1 MAYDLDFER
10 PLAEIEKR
18 IAHLQRRG
26 ERMRPDDRAQVAE
39 LQRELTHKTQEIY
52 STLTPWQR
60 VQVAR
65 FRDRPYTNDYIKRM
79 CEDYFELRGDRRFA
93 DDRAIQG
100 GLASLGD
107 QTVVLLGH
115 QKGRDLKERE
125 ECNFGMAHPEGYR
138 KALRLF
144 RYAERF
150 HLPVVTLIDTTGAYP
165 GLGDEERGISQAIAE
180 NLLVMAG
187 LRTPIVCVVIGEG
200 GSGGALGIGV
210 GDRVLMLENAVYTV
224 AAPEAAAS
232 IIWRDNAFAPD
243 AAQAM
248 KITASEL
255 LQLGIVD
262 GIIPEPLGGAHRDYQ
277 VAADNVKAAILRELH
292 DLKRLSTDE
301 LLDHRYQRFRVI
313 GLQGIAEAV
322 GATQK

>member
-1 MAYDLDFER
+1 MAYDLEFER

-18 IAHLQRRG
+18 ISHAQRRG
-26 ERMRPDDRAQVAE
+26 ERMRPEDRALVAE
-39 LQRELTHKTQEIY
+39 LQSELQRRMKEIY
-52 STLTPWQR
+52 LSLTPWQR

-65 FRDRPYTNDYIKRM
+65 FRERPYTNDYIKRM
-79 CEDYFELRGDRRFA
+79 CDDYFELRGDRRYA

-100 GLASLGD
+100 GVASIGG
-107 QTVVLLGH
+107 QTVVLMGH

-187 LRTPIVCVVIGEG
+187 LRTPIVCIVIGEG

-248 KITASEL
+248 KITAPEL
-255 LQLGIVD
+255 LELGVID
-262 GIIPEPLGGAHRDYQ
+262 SIIPEPLGGAHRDYQ
-277 VAADNVKAAILRELH
+277 VAAENVKAALLTELAQ
-292 DLKRLSTDE
+292 LKRLSVDA

-313 GLQGIAEAV
+313 GLQGVTQAV
-322 GATQK
+322 GASQK

>member
-1 MAYDLDFER
+1 MAYELDFER

-18 IAHLQRRG
+18 ISQAQRRG
-26 ERMRPDDRAQVAE
+26 ERMRPEDRAQVAE
-39 LQRELTHKTQEIY
+39 LQRELKRRTAEIY
-52 STLTPWQR
+52 SALTPWQR

-79 CEDYFELRGDRRFA
+79 CDEYFEMRGDRRFA

-100 GLASLGD
+100 GLASIGG
-107 QTVVLLGH
+107 QTIVLLGH

-150 HLPVVTLIDTTGAYP
+150 GFPVVALIDTTGAYP

-187 LRTPIVCVVIGEG
+187 LRTPIVCIVIGEG

-248 KITASEL
+248 KITAPEL
-255 LQLGIVD
+255 LKLGVVD

-277 VAADNVKAAILRELH
+277 AMADNVKEAILRELAA
-292 DLKRLSTDE
+292 LKRLSVEE

-313 GLQGIAEAV
+313 GLQGVTEAV
-322 GATQK
+322 GSKK

>member
-10 PLAEIEKR
+10 PLADIEKR
-18 IAHLQRRG
+18 IGHLQRRG
-26 ERMRPDDRAQVAE
+26 DRMKPEERAQVTE
-39 LQRELTHKTQEIY
+39 LQRELARKTREIY
-52 STLTPWQR
+52 SALTPWQR

-65 FRDRPYTNDYIKRM
+65 FRDRPYMNDYVKRI
-79 CEDYFELRGDRRFA
+79 CDDAFELRGDRRFA

-100 GLASLGD
+100 YLASIDG
-107 QTVVLLGH
+107 QTIVLLGH
-115 QKGRDLKERE
+115 QKGRDLKEKE

-150 HLPVVTLIDTTGAYP
+150 HLPVVSLIDTTGAYP

-180 NLLVMAG
+180 NLMVMAG
-187 LRTPIVCVVIGEG
+187 LRTSIICIVIGEG

-210 GDRVLMLENAVYTV
+210 GDRVLMLEHAVYTV

-248 KITASEL
+248 KITAPEL
-255 LQLGIVD
+255 LELGIVD
-262 GIIPEPLGGAHRDYQ
+262 GIIPEPLGGAHRDYDA
-277 VAADNVKAAILRELH
+277 VAANVKAAILQELAK
-292 DLKRLSTDE
+292 LRALPTQT
-301 LLDHRYQRFRVI
+301 LLDNRYQRFRVI
-313 GLQGIAEAV
+313 GLQGITQVV
-322 GATQK
+322 GAAKK

>member
-1 MAYDLDFER
+1 MAYELDFER
-10 PLAEIEKR
+10 PLADIEKR
-18 IAHLQRRG
+18 IAQVQKRG
-26 ERMRPDDRAQVAE
+26 ERMRPDDRAQMAE
-39 LQRELTHKTQEIY
+39 LQRELKRRTEEIY
-52 STLTPWQR
+52 SSLTPWQR

-79 CEDYFELRGDRRFA
+79 CDEYFEMRGDRRYS

-100 GLASLGD
+100 GVASIGG
-107 QTVVLLGH
+107 QTVVLMGH

-150 HLPVVTLIDTTGAYP
+150 GFPVVTLIDTTGAYP

-187 LRTPIVCVVIGEG
+187 LRTPIICIVIGEG

-248 KITASEL
+248 KITAPEL
-255 LQLGIVD
+255 LKLGVID
-262 GIIPEPLGGAHRDYQ
+262 SIIPEPLGGAHRDFQ
-277 VAADNVKAAILRELH
+277 AVADNVKEAILSELKP
-292 DLKRLSTDE
+292 LMCMSPEEMLE
-301 LLDHRYQRFRVI
+301 HRYQRFRVI
-313 GLQGIAEAV
+313 GLQGITEAV
-322 GATQK
+322 GAKK

>member
-10 PLAEIEKR
+10 PLADIEKR

-26 ERMRPDDRAQVAE
+26 ERMKSEERVQVAE
-39 LQRELTHKTQEIY
+39 LQRELARRTQEIY
-52 STLTPWQR
+52 SSLTPWQR

-79 CEDYFELRGDRRFA
+79 CDEYFELRGDRRFA

-100 GLASLGD
+100 GLASLGG
-107 QTVVLLGH
+107 QTVVVLGH

-150 HLPVVTLIDTTGAYP
+150 HFPVVTLIDTTGAYP

-255 LQLGIVD
+255 LQLGIID
-262 GIIPEPLGGAHRDYQ
+262 DIIPEPLGGAHRDYQ
-277 VAADNVKAAILRELH
+277 AVADNVKEAILRELH
-292 DLKRLSTDE
+292 DLKQMSTDQ

>member
-1 MAYDLDFER
+1 MAYELDFER
-10 PLAEIEKR
+10 PLADIEKR
-18 IAHLQRRG
+18 ISQIHKRG
-26 ERMRPDDRAQVAE
+26 ERMRPDDRAHLTE
-39 LQRELTHKTQEIY
+39 LQSELKRRTQEIY
-52 STLTPWQR
+52 SSLTPWQR

-65 FRDRPYTNDYIKRM
+65 FRDRPYTNDYIKRI
-79 CEDYFELRGDRRFA
+79 CDEYFEMRGDRRFA

-100 GLASLGD
+100 GVASIGG
-107 QTVVLLGH
+107 QTVVLMGH

-150 HLPVVTLIDTTGAYP
+150 GFPVVTLIDTTGAYP

-187 LRTPIVCVVIGEG
+187 LRAPIICIIIGEG

-243 AAQAM
+243 AALAM
-248 KITASEL
+248 KITAPEL
-255 LQLGIVD
+255 LKLGVID
-262 GIIPEPLGGAHRDYQ
+262 CIIPEPLGGAHRDYQ
-277 VAADNVKAAILRELH
+277 AVADNVKDAIVRELEP
-292 DLKRLSTDE
+292 LKRMSTE
-301 LLDHRYQRFRVI
+301 EMLDHRYQRFRVI
-313 GLQGIAEAV
+313 GLQGITEAV
-322 GATQK
+322 SAKK

>member
-1 MAYDLDFER
+1 MAYELDFER

-18 IAHLQRRG
+18 ISQAQRRG
-26 ERMRPDDRAQVAE
+26 ERMRPEDRAQVAE
-39 LQRELTHKTQEIY
+39 LQRELKRRTAEIY
-52 STLTPWQR
+52 SALTPWQR

-79 CEDYFELRGDRRFA
+79 CDEYFEMRGDRRFA

-100 GLASLGD
+100 GLASIGG
-107 QTVVLLGH
+107 QTIVLLGH

-150 HLPVVTLIDTTGAYP
+150 GFPVVALIDTTGAYP

-187 LRTPIVCVVIGEG
+187 LRTPIVCIVIGEG

-248 KITASEL
+248 KITAPEL
-255 LQLGIVD
+255 LKLGVVD

-277 VAADNVKAAILRELH
+277 AMADNVKEAILRELAA
-292 DLKRLSTDE
+292 LKRLSVEE
-301 LLDHRYQRFRVI
+301 LLDHRYQRFRAI
-313 GLQGIAEAV
+313 GLQGVTEAV
-322 GATQK
+322 GSKK

>member
-1 MAYDLDFER
+1 
-10 PLAEIEKR
+10 
-18 IAHLQRRG
+18 
-26 ERMRPDDRAQVAE
+26 MRPEDRAQVAE
-39 LQRELTHKTQEIY
+39 LQRELKRRTAEIY
-52 STLTPWQR
+52 SALTPWQR

-79 CEDYFELRGDRRFA
+79 CDEYFEMRGDRRFA

-100 GLASLGD
+100 GLASIGG
-107 QTVVLLGH
+107 QTIVLLGH

-150 HLPVVTLIDTTGAYP
+150 GFPVVALIDTTGAYP

-187 LRTPIVCVVIGEG
+187 LRTPIVCIVIGEG

-248 KITASEL
+248 KITAPEL
-255 LQLGIVD
+255 LKLGVVD

-277 VAADNVKAAILRELH
+277 AMADNVKEAILRELAA
-292 DLKRLSTDE
+292 LKRLSVEE
-301 LLDHRYQRFRVI
+301 LLDHRYQRFRAI
-313 GLQGIAEAV
+313 GLQGVTEAV
-322 GATQK
+322 GSKK

>member
-1 MAYDLDFER
+1 MAYELEFEK

-18 IAHLQRRG
+18 ISHLQRRG
-26 ERMRPDDRAQVAE
+26 DRMRADERMQVTE
-39 LQRELTHKTQEIY
+39 LQRELARKTKEIY
-52 STLTPWQR
+52 SSLTPWQR

-79 CEDYFELRGDRRFA
+79 CDDYVELRGDRRFA

-100 GLASLGD
+100 GIASIDG
-107 QTVVLLGH
+107 QTVVLMGH

-187 LRTPIVCVVIGEG
+187 LRTPIVCAVIGEG

-243 AAQAM
+243 AAEAM
-248 KITASEL
+248 KITAPEL
-255 LQLGIVD
+255 LQLGIID
-262 GIIPEPLGGAHRDYQ
+262 SIIPEPLGGAHRDYQ
-277 VAADNVKAAILRELH
+277 VSADNVKSAIMKELH
-292 DLKRLSTDE
+292 TLRA
-301 LLDHRYQRFRVI
+301 LDTETMLDQRYHRFRVI
-313 GLQGIAEAV
+313 GLQGIMQAV
-322 GATQK
+322 GAHN

>member
-1 MAYDLDFER
+1 MAYELDFER
-10 PLAEIEKR
+10 PLADIEKR
-18 IAHLQRRG
+18 IGQIQKRG
-26 ERMRPDDRAQVAE
+26 ERMRPDDRAHLTE
-39 LQRELTHKTQEIY
+39 LQSELKRRTQEIY
-52 STLTPWQR
+52 ASLTPWQR

-65 FRDRPYTNDYIKRM
+65 FRDRPYTNDYIKRI
-79 CEDYFELRGDRRFA
+79 CDEYFEMRGDRRFA

-100 GLASLGD
+100 GVASIGG
-107 QTVVLLGH
+107 QTVVLMGH

-150 HLPVVTLIDTTGAYP
+150 GFPVVTLIDTTGAYP

-187 LRTPIVCVVIGEG
+187 LRAPIICIVIGEG

-243 AAQAM
+243 AALAM
-248 KITASEL
+248 KITAPEL
-255 LQLGIVD
+255 LKLGVID
-262 GIIPEPLGGAHRDYQ
+262 HIIPEPLGGAHRDYQ
-277 VAADNVKAAILRELH
+277 AVADNVKDAILRELAP
-292 DLKRLSTDE
+292 LQRMSTE
-301 LLDHRYQRFRVI
+301 EMLDHRYQRFRVI
-313 GLQGIAEAV
+313 GLQGITEAV
-322 GATQK
+322 GAKK

>member
-1 MAYDLDFER
+1 MAYELDFER

-18 IAHLQRRG
+18 ISQAQRRG
-26 ERMRPDDRAQVAE
+26 ERMRPEDRAQVAE
-39 LQRELTHKTQEIY
+39 LQRELKRRTAEIY
-52 STLTPWQR
+52 SALTPWQR

-79 CEDYFELRGDRRFA
+79 CDEYFEMRGDRRFA

-100 GLASLGD
+100 GLASIGG
-107 QTVVLLGH
+107 QTIVLLGH

-150 HLPVVTLIDTTGAYP
+150 GFPVVALIDTTGAYP

-187 LRTPIVCVVIGEG
+187 LRTPIVCIVIGEG

-248 KITASEL
+248 KITAPEL
-255 LQLGIVD
+255 LKLGVVD

-277 VAADNVKAAILRELH
+277 AMADNVKEAILRELAA
-292 DLKRLSTDE
+292 LKRLSVEE

-313 GLQGIAEAV
+313 GLKGVTEAV
-322 GATQK
+322 GSKK

>member
-1 MAYDLDFER
+1 MAYDLEFER
-10 PLAEIEKR
+10 PLADIEKR
-18 IAHLQRRG
+18 ITHLQRRG
-26 ERMRPDDRAQVAE
+26 DRMRPEERAQVLE
-39 LQRELTHKTQEIY
+39 LQRELARKTKEIY
-52 STLTPWQR
+52 SSLTPWQR

-65 FRDRPYTNDYIKRM
+65 FRDRPYTNDYVKRI
-79 CEDYFELRGDRRFA
+79 CDDVFELRGDRRFS

-100 GLASLGD
+100 YLATIGG

-115 QKGRDLKERE
+115 QKGRDLRERE

-150 HLPVVTLIDTTGAYP
+150 HFPVVTLIDTTGAYP

-180 NLLVMAG
+180 NLLVMSG
-187 LRTPIVCVVIGEG
+187 LRTPIVCIVIGEG

-248 KITASEL
+248 KITAPEL
-255 LQLGIVD
+255 LELGIVD
-262 GIIPEPLGGAHRDYQ
+262 GIIPEPLGGAHRDYDA
-277 VAADNVKAAILRELH
+277 VAANVKAAILKELTE
-292 DLKRLSTDE
+292 LRSLPTDA
-301 LLDHRYQRFRVI
+301 LLDRRYQRFRVI
-313 GLQGIAEAV
+313 GLQGVTQAV
-322 GATQK
+322 GAVQK

>member
-1 MAYDLDFER
+1 MAYELDFER
-10 PLAEIEKR
+10 PLADIEKR
-18 IAHLQRRG
+18 IGQIQKRG
-26 ERMRPDDRAQVAE
+26 ERMRPDDRAHLTE
-39 LQRELTHKTQEIY
+39 LQSELKRRTQEIY
-52 STLTPWQR
+52 SSLTPWQR

-79 CEDYFELRGDRRFA
+79 CDEYFEMRGDRRFA

-100 GLASLGD
+100 GVASIGG
-107 QTVVLLGH
+107 QTVVLMGH

-150 HLPVVTLIDTTGAYP
+150 GFPVVTLIDTTGAYP

-187 LRTPIVCVVIGEG
+187 LRAPIICIVIGEG

-243 AAQAM
+243 AALAM
-248 KITASEL
+248 KITAPEL
-255 LQLGIVD
+255 LKLGVID
-262 GIIPEPLGGAHRDYQ
+262 CIIPEPLGGAHRDYQ
-277 VAADNVKAAILRELH
+277 AVADNVKDAILRELEP
-292 DLKRLSTDE
+292 LKRMSTE
-301 LLDHRYQRFRVI
+301 EMLDHRYQRFRVI
-313 GLQGIAEAV
+313 GLQGITEAV
-322 GATQK
+322 GAKK

>member
-1 MAYDLDFER
+1 MAYDLEFER
-10 PLAEIEKR
+10 PLADIEKR
-18 IAHLQRRG
+18 MAHLQRRG
-26 ERMRPDDRAQVAE
+26 DRMRSDERAQLAE
-39 LQRELTHKTQEIY
+39 LQRELERKTKEIY
-52 STLTPWQR
+52 SSLTPWQR

-65 FRDRPYTNDYIKRM
+65 FRDRPYTNDYVKRM
-79 CEDYFELRGDRRFA
+79 CDDAFELRGDRRYA

-100 GLASLGD
+100 YVASIGD
-107 QTVVLLGH
+107 QTVVLIGH
-115 QKGRDLKERE
+115 QKGRDLKERQ

-150 HLPVVTLIDTTGAYP
+150 HMPVVALIDTTGAYP

-187 LRTPIVCVVIGEG
+187 LRTPIVCIVIGEG

-248 KITASEL
+248 KITAPEL
-255 LQLGIVD
+255 LELGVVD
-262 GIIPEPLGGAHRDYQ
+262 DIIPEPLGGAHRDYDE
-277 VAADNVKAAILRELH
+277 AAANVKAAILRELAT
-292 DLKRLSTDE
+292 LQALPVE
-301 LLDHRYQRFRVI
+301 ILLDNRYQRFRVI
-313 GLQGIAEAV
+313 GLQGITQAV
-322 GATQK
+322 GATKK

>member
-10 PLAEIEKR
+10 PLADIEKR
-18 IAHLQRRG
+18 ISQLQKRG
-26 ERMRPDDRAQVAE
+26 ERMRPDERTQVAE
-39 LQRELTHKTQEIY
+39 LQQELARRTKELY
-52 STLTPWQR
+52 ASLTPWQR

-79 CEDYFELRGDRRFA
+79 CDEYFELRGDRRFA

-100 GLASLGD
+100 GLASIGG
-107 QTVVLLGH
+107 QTVVLMGH

-150 HLPVVTLIDTTGAYP
+150 HLPVITLIDTTGAYP

-187 LRTPIVCVVIGEG
+187 LRTPIICIVIGEG

-210 GDRVLMLENAVYTV
+210 GDKVLMLENAVYTV

-248 KITASEL
+248 KITAPEL
-255 LQLGIVD
+255 LELGVVD
-262 GIIPEPLGGAHRDYQ
+262 GIIPEPVGGAHRDYQ
-277 VAADNVKAAILRELH
+277 AAAESVKAAILRELA
-292 DLKRLSTDE
+292 DLKRLSTDA

-313 GLQGIAEAV
+313 GLQGITEAV
-322 GATQK
+322 GATQT

>member
-1 MAYDLDFER
+1 MAYELEFEK

-18 IAHLQRRG
+18 IGHLQRRG
-26 ERMRPDDRAQVAE
+26 DRMRADERMQVAE
-39 LQRELTHKTQEIY
+39 LQRELAHKTKEIY
-52 STLTPWQR
+52 SSLTPWQR

-79 CEDYFELRGDRRFA
+79 CDDYVELRGDRRFA

-100 GLASLGD
+100 GIASIDG
-107 QTVVLLGH
+107 QTVVLMGH

-187 LRTPIVCVVIGEG
+187 LRTPIVCAVIGEG

-243 AAQAM
+243 AAEAM
-248 KITASEL
+248 KITAPEL
-255 LQLGIVD
+255 LQLGIID
-262 GIIPEPLGGAHRDYQ
+262 SIIPEPVGGAHRDYQ
-277 VAADNVKAAILRELH
+277 ASADNVKSAIMKELH
-292 DLKRLSTDE
+292 TLRA
-301 LLDHRYQRFRVI
+301 LDTETMLDQRYHRFRVI
-313 GLQGIAEAV
+313 GLQGIMQAV
-322 GATQK
+322 GAHN

>member
-1 MAYDLDFER
+1 MAYELEFEK

-18 IAHLQRRG
+18 ISQLQRRG
-26 ERMRPDDRAQVAE
+26 DRMRPEERAQVEA
-39 LQRELTHKTQEIY
+39 LQHEMSQKTKDIY
-52 STLTPWQR
+52 ASLTPWQR

-79 CEDYFELRGDRRFA
+79 CANYVELRGDRRYA

-100 GLASLGD
+100 GVASIDG
-107 QTVVLLGH
+107 QTVVILGH

-180 NLLVMAG
+180 NLMVMAG
-187 LRTPIVCVVIGEG
+187 LRTPIVCAVIGEG

-210 GDRVLMLENAVYTV
+210 GDRVLMMENAVYTV

-248 KITASEL
+248 KITAPEL
-255 LQLGIVD
+255 LNLGIID
-262 GIIPEPLGGAHRDYQ
+262 SIIPEPVGGAHRDYAL
-277 VAADNVKAAILRELH
+277 AAENVKSAIKHELGN
-292 DLKRLSTDE
+292 LGK
-301 LLDHRYQRFRVI
+301 LDTETMLNQRYQRFRVI
-313 GLQGIAEAV
+313 GLQGIMQAV
-322 GATQK
+322 VARS

>member
-1 MAYDLDFER
+1 MAYELDFER
-10 PLAEIEKR
+10 PLADIEKR
-18 IAHLQRRG
+18 IGQIQKRG
-26 ERMRPDDRAQVAE
+26 ERMRPDDRAHLTE
-39 LQRELTHKTQEIY
+39 LQSELKRRTQEIY
-52 STLTPWQR
+52 ASLTPWQR

-65 FRDRPYTNDYIKRM
+65 FRDRPYTNDYIKRI
-79 CEDYFELRGDRRFA
+79 CDEYFEMRGDRRFA

-100 GLASLGD
+100 GVASIGG
-107 QTVVLLGH
+107 QTVVLMGH

-150 HLPVVTLIDTTGAYP
+150 GFPVVTLIDTTGAYP

-187 LRTPIVCVVIGEG
+187 LRAPIICIVIGEG

-243 AAQAM
+243 AALAM
-248 KITASEL
+248 KITAPEL
-255 LQLGIVD
+255 LKLGVID
-262 GIIPEPLGGAHRDYQ
+262 HIIPEPLGGAHRDYQ
-277 VAADNVKAAILRELH
+277 AVADNVKDAILRELAP
-292 DLKRLSTDE
+292 LQRMSTEE

-313 GLQGIAEAV
+313 GLQGITEAV
-322 GATQK
+322 GAKK

>member
-1 MAYDLDFER
+1 MAYELDFER
-10 PLAEIEKR
+10 PLADIEKH
-18 IAHLQRRG
+18 IAQVQKRG
-26 ERMRPDDRAQVAE
+26 ERMRPDDRAQMAE
-39 LQRELTHKTQEIY
+39 LQRELKRRTEEIY
-52 STLTPWQR
+52 SSLTPWQR

-79 CEDYFELRGDRRFA
+79 CDEYFEMRGDRRYA

-100 GLASLGD
+100 GVASIGG
-107 QTVVLLGH
+107 QSVVLLGH

-150 HLPVVTLIDTTGAYP
+150 GFPVVTLIDTTGAYP

-187 LRTPIVCVVIGEG
+187 LRTPIICIVIGEG

-248 KITASEL
+248 KITAPEL
-255 LQLGIVD
+255 LKLGVID
-262 GIIPEPLGGAHRDYQ
+262 SIIPEPLGGAHRDFQ
-277 VAADNVKAAILRELH
+277 SVADNVKEAILSELKP
-292 DLKRLSTDE
+292 LMCLSTE
-301 LLDHRYQRFRVI
+301 EMLDHRYQRFRVI
-313 GLQGIAEAV
+313 GLQGITETV
-322 GATQK
+322 GATK

>member
-1 MAYDLDFER
+1 MAYELDFER
-10 PLAEIEKR
+10 PLADIEKR
-18 IAHLQRRG
+18 IGQIQKRG
-26 ERMRPDDRAQVAE
+26 ERMRPDDRAHLTE
-39 LQRELTHKTQEIY
+39 LQSELKRRTQEIY
-52 STLTPWQR
+52 ALLTPWQR

-65 FRDRPYTNDYIKRM
+65 FRDRPYTNDYIKRI
-79 CEDYFELRGDRRFA
+79 CDEYFEMRGDRRFA

-100 GLASLGD
+100 GVASIGG
-107 QTVVLLGH
+107 QTVVLMGH

-150 HLPVVTLIDTTGAYP
+150 GFPVVTLIDTTGAYP

-187 LRTPIVCVVIGEG
+187 LRAPIICIVIGEG

-243 AAQAM
+243 AALAM
-248 KITASEL
+248 KITAPEL
-255 LQLGIVD
+255 LKLGVID
-262 GIIPEPLGGAHRDYQ
+262 HIIPEPLGGAHRDYQ
-277 VAADNVKAAILRELH
+277 AVADNVKDAILRELAP
-292 DLKRLSTDE
+292 LQRMSTE
-301 LLDHRYQRFRVI
+301 EMLDHRYQRFRVI
-313 GLQGIAEAV
+313 GLQGITEAV
-322 GATQK
+322 GAKK

>member
-1 MAYDLDFER
+1 MAYELDFER
-10 PLAEIEKR
+10 PLADIEKR
-18 IAHLQRRG
+18 IAQVQKRG
-26 ERMRPDDRAQVAE
+26 ERMRPDDRAQMAE
-39 LQRELTHKTQEIY
+39 LQRELKRRTEEIY
-52 STLTPWQR
+52 SSLTPWQR

-79 CEDYFELRGDRRFA
+79 CDEYFEMRGDRRYS

-100 GLASLGD
+100 GVASIGG
-107 QTVVLLGH
+107 QTVVLMGH

-150 HLPVVTLIDTTGAYP
+150 GFPVVTLIDTTGAYP

-187 LRTPIVCVVIGEG
+187 LRTPIICIVIGEG

-210 GDRVLMLENAVYTV
+210 GDRVMMLENAVYTV

-248 KITASEL
+248 KITAPEL
-255 LQLGIVD
+255 LKLGVID
-262 GIIPEPLGGAHRDYQ
+262 SIIPEPLGGAHRDFQ
-277 VAADNVKAAILRELH
+277 AVADNVKEAILSELKP
-292 DLKRLSTDE
+292 LMCMSPEEMLE
-301 LLDHRYQRFRVI
+301 HRYQRFRVI
-313 GLQGIAEAV
+313 GLQGITEAV
-322 GATQK
+322 GAKK

>member
-1 MAYDLDFER
+1 MAYELDFER
-10 PLAEIEKR
+10 PLADIEKR
-18 IAHLQRRG
+18 IGQIQKRG
-26 ERMRPDDRAQVAE
+26 ERMRPDDRAHLTE
-39 LQRELTHKTQEIY
+39 LQSELKRRTQEIY
-52 STLTPWQR
+52 SSLTPWQR

-79 CEDYFELRGDRRFA
+79 CDEYFEMRGDRRFA

-100 GLASLGD
+100 GVASIGG
-107 QTVVLLGH
+107 QTVVLMGH

-150 HLPVVTLIDTTGAYP
+150 GFPVVTLIDTTGAYP

-187 LRTPIVCVVIGEG
+187 LRAPIICIVIGEG

-243 AAQAM
+243 AALAM
-248 KITASEL
+248 KITAPEL
-255 LQLGIVD
+255 LKLGVID
-262 GIIPEPLGGAHRDYQ
+262 CIIPEPLGGAHRDYQ
-277 VAADNVKAAILRELH
+277 AVADNVKDAILRELEP
-292 DLKRLSTDE
+292 LKRMSTE
-301 LLDHRYQRFRVI
+301 EMLNHRYQRFRVI
-313 GLQGIAEAV
+313 GLQGITEAV
-322 GATQK
+322 GAKK

>member
-1 MAYDLDFER
+1 MAYDLEFER
-10 PLAEIEKR
+10 PLAEIEKK
-18 IAHLQRRG
+18 ISHLQRRG
-26 ERMRPDDRAQVAE
+26 DRMRPDERAQVTE
-39 LQRELTHKTQEIY
+39 LQRDLARKTREIY
-52 STLTPWQR
+52 SSLTPWQR

-65 FRDRPYTNDYIKRM
+65 FRDRPYTNDYVKRI
-79 CEDYFELRGDRRFA
+79 CEDAFELRGDRRFA

-100 GLASLGD
+100 YLASIDG

-115 QKGRDLKERE
+115 QKGRELKEKE
-125 ECNFGMAHPEGYR
+125 DCNFGMAHPEGYR

-150 HLPVVTLIDTTGAYP
+150 HLPVVALIDTTGAYP

-180 NLLVMAG
+180 NLMVMAG
-187 LRTPIVCVVIGEG
+187 LRTPIICIVIGEG

-248 KITASEL
+248 KITAPEL
-255 LQLGIVD
+255 LELGIVD
-262 GIIPEPLGGAHRDYQ
+262 SIIPEPLGGAHRDYD
-277 VAADNVKAAILRELH
+277 VAAANVKAAILQELAT
-292 DLKRLSTDE
+292 LRALPTE
-301 LLDHRYQRFRVI
+301 TLLDNRYQRFRKI
-313 GLQGIAEAV
+313 GLQGVTQVV
-322 GATQK
+322 GAAKK